1 MIDET
6 SKLSVIIVTI
16 LSLIGISICIYV
28 ASLAEVTP
36 VTPPKVQEEFHPSRF
51 KVTFKDGSSSRVN
64 AYTVMYGQLDSYI
77 YFLGINRDTILSL
90 PKIQVEDVIKE

>member
-28 ASLAEVTP
+28 ASLVEVTP
-36 VTPPKVQEEFHPSRF
+36 MDPPRTQEELHPSRF
-51 KVTFKDGSSSRVN
+51 
-64 AYTVMYGQLDSYI
+64 
-77 YFLGINRDTILSL
+77 
-90 PKIQVEDVIKE
+90 